1 MPARERADARRRS
14 LRKCSACNRARELEA
29 VTLGFARTADGP
41 FFLRTYTYLCG
52 ECRTVLDDHDEM
64 IGATME
70 AGICTMLR
78 AMGRRSR

>member
-1 MPARERADARRRS
+1 M
-14 LRKCSACNRARELEA
+14 RKCSACSRERNLEA

-41 FFLRTYTYLCG
+41 FYLRTYTYLCEG
-52 ECRTVLDDHDEM
+52 CRRTLDEHDEV

-70 AGICTMLR
+70 AAICTMLR